1 MHSRTDAASLHA
13 ACTSACDEVGPL
25 RLQTDWGCFGNKRE
39 KSQETDLPTE
49 PTEVL
54 RPDVGPYFTYDFQHA
69 MDKKEL
75 TKCGEQTRHKYG
87 IITRGANNDG
97 VRYFQIRD
105 WGPSFTEKEFW
116 LDVKESRSPV
126 STTVKFNRYGP
137 LDIANWR
144 TRTILSY
151 DDFIYIVDP
160 EKYFAECYTETQNK
174 WPSDMPRKDVNAAAE
189 KQIRNWMSVDAR
201 TNPYIVQHV
210 RADPAP
216 SPDAAWQTDGWPGL
230 KYFRRKSRQVAP
242 APHTKE
248 ASAPNTIMASTPDN
262 FKPIMLKKPKHL
274 RNVLDTG
281 QKMLDFHQNTAEK
294 QFEFFKDTF
303 WTSENS
309 DYKIACAGQKRGH
322 TVYMCFYKVN
332 QYLLQCYIFDN
343 AFDKKG
349 RNVLTKNPTDY
360 ITQRAVPGV
369 FKVPRNNP
377 NVLWFTYAP
386 HDTQGQRKR
395 V

>member
-13 ACTSACDEVGPL
+13 ACTSACDEVDPL
-25 RLQTDWGCFGNKRE
+25 RLQTDWGLFRNK
-39 KSQETDLPTE
+39 KKPSNETVQ

-54 RPDVGPYFTYDFQHA
+54 CPDVGRYFTHDLAQA
-69 MDKKEL
+69 QKKQ
-75 TKCGEQTRHKYG
+75 GHKYG
-87 IITRGANNDG
+87 IVTFECKDDG
-97 VRYFQIRD
+97 TFDNLDTGSRYFQIYNQSLAD
-105 WGPSFTEKEFW
+105 ENFF
-116 LDVKESRSPV
+116 LDVNVSRSHVSRTVLFNGSGPV
-126 STTVKFNRYGP
+126 
-137 LDIANWR
+137 DIAQWNR
-144 TRTILSY
+144 RRLFEHHDIV
-151 DDFIYIVDP
+151 YIKNPND
-160 EKYFAECYTETQNK
+160 YFAPHNQHTQNK
-174 WPSDMPRKDVNAAAE
+174 WPVDMPRKDVHAAILNE
-189 KQIRNWMSVDAR
+189 IRRIWSTDAS

-210 RADPAP
+210 RADPTP
-216 SPDAAWQTDGWPGL
+216 GPDAAWQTDGWPGL
-230 KYFRRKSRQVAP
+230 KYFKRKSRQVAP

-274 RNVLDTG
+274 RTVLDTG

-309 DYKIACAGQKRGH
+309 DHKIACAGLKNGH

-349 RNVLTKNPTDY
+349 KNVLTKNPMDY
-360 ITQRAVPGV
+360 ITQRAVPGI

-386 HDTQGQRKR
+386 DDTR
-395 V
+395 